1 MNGSDKSLPTSQ
13 KAQAEE
19 AGEPHP
25 IPQTFLKFRAGLF
38 NWGWMGVPYLW
49 SRQQTP
55 PTPNNTFSSYTDC
68 RRMAS
73 CDWRKSNLILDVYYS
88 WGFAAKILQ
97 LNAYADS
104 TWALSSEGKKA
115 SAASYL
121 CARQPTASSMAHS
134 GSNSAY
140 LLFLLPDV
148 VIPMHL
154 FHRAVGTK
162 SEESLT
168 YSNCSVNDGHIV
180 YSLINSYFCKVGVM
194 NGWRVWVWWRYIQ
207 GINVYLL
214 KYFPYTQAPLGF
226 VSGYVWV

>member
-1 MNGSDKSLPTSQ
+1 MAQTKAYPRVRRHRQKRLGSHTQFPKPSSNSGQACLIGDGWESPICDPGNRPRPPPTILFLLIQ
-13 KAQAEE
+13 T
-19 AGEPHP
+19 AGEWLHATGGNP
-25 IPQTFLKFRAGLF
+25 T
-38 NWGWMGVPYLW
+38 W
-49 SRQQTP
+49 SW
-55 PTPNNTFSSYTDC
+55 N
-68 RRMAS
+68 
-73 CDWRKSNLILDVYYS
+73 VYYS